1 MTGLIDTLKDSLSPA
16 ARRRL
21 GMLRVHLLPQP
32 KRIVGLIGQVQALR
46 DQCEVLASQLD
57 ISTSQR
63 DVLASQLDVSAR
75 QVDALAGQLNEQKAR
90 FEEQVRLL
98 HMEIAV
104 LKERNLELTGI
115 KAAHEERVTYLE
127 NHNTELTD
135 AVITREKKL
144 QEKAELD
151 YQIRLLHMEIAVLK
165 ERNLEL
171 TGIKAAHE
179 ERVTYLENH
188 NAELTDAVITR
199 EKKLQE
205 KAELDYQILMTHQ
218 GLLAE
223 FKDIE
228 PRFQES
234 FQRCKAFTMTSVE
247 RLYSLYKSVEYL
259 VDASIPGDL
268 AECGVWR
275 GGSCM
280 MMARALL
287 ASGSCDRRIL
297 LFDTFEGH
305 PEPDPERD
313 IDLWGNSGH
322 DEWRRET
329 SDGAV
334 KGWGLASLDE
344 VRENMQSTGYP
355 GDKLAYIKGAVEE
368 TVPVNIPD
376 RLGLLRLDTDWYEST
391 RVALVHLYPRLVPGG
406 VLILD
411 DYGHYQGQR
420 QAVDEYFAAN
430 RHRPLLHRIDY
441 SCRVAVKLSP

>member
-46 DQCEVLASQLD
+46 DQCEVAASQLDVLASQLD
-57 ISTSQR
+57 ISTSQLDISTSQL

-90 FEEQVRLL
+90 FEEQV
-98 HMEIAV
+98 
-104 LKERNLELTGI
+104 
-115 KAAHEERVTYLE
+115 
-127 NHNTELTD
+127 
-135 AVITREKKL
+135 
-144 QEKAELD
+144 
-151 YQIRLLHMEIAVLK
+151 RLLHMEIAVLK

-420 QAVDEYFAAN
+420 QAVDEYFAAK